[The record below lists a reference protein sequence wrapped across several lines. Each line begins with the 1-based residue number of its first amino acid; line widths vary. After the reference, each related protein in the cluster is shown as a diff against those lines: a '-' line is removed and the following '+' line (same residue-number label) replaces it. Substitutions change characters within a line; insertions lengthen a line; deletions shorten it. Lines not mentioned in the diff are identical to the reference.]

1 MPVVS
6 NFPRGLAVTLPL
18 SVKDLEKTVT
28 KQDLYEIYQKYFGDS
43 IFVRVHKVDEAD
55 NLVDNAFDVQGS
67 NDTNYSD
74 IYIYGNNEQI
84 QVISR
89 LDNLGKG
96 ASGAAIQNMNIMLGM
111 DETTGLL

>member
-1 MPVVS
+1 
-6 NFPRGLAVTLPL
+6 TLPL
-18 SVKDLEKTVT
+18 SVRALEKPVT
-28 KQDLYEIYQKYFGDS
+28 KQNLYELYLKYYGDS
-43 IFVRVHKVDEAD
+43 TFIRVHQADETEG
-55 NLVDNAFDVQGS
+55 LVDNAIDVQGS
-67 NDTNYSD
+67 NDTNYLD
-74 IYIYGNNEQI
+74 LYIYGNDEQI